1 MNVLNNDVNLQSPV
15 SESCTVHTHYTT
27 ASLVYDFSEVQHFL
41 HLKKSVARKHNPGG
55 NQVFLLKCNWE
66 KKKQMSSIYISRRQ
80 TQSHSIKLLQMS
92 RVPRLCSSFS
102 VRAAGNTG
110 IVTEQSKSQEILGF
124 YLPALTGMHHR
135 HLSQSLGFFN
145 TLVVRPSVTQ
155 FHRPLLK
162 ILERISKT
170 SYVHK
175 KSS

>member
-1 MNVLNNDVNLQSPV
+1 MMWTSSLQCQSPAPCTPTTQHHPWCMT
-15 SESCTVHTHYTT
+15 SLRFSTSYTWKKALPGNIIQAAIRFSCLYVIGT
-27 ASLVYDFSEVQHFL
+27 
-41 HLKKSVARKHNPGG
+41 
-55 NQVFLLKCNWE
+55 
-66 KKKQMSSIYISRRQ
+66 KKQMSSIYISRRQ
-80 TQSHSIKLLQMS
+80 TRSHSIKLLQMS